1 MAKDSA
7 VPQPAAKLIELQNGE
22 VFRLKVP
29 MELPARPGGRPAFS
43 GSVNSYLIRAPKGR
57 WVIVDPGL
65 YTATGIAGW
74 KMAID
79 LLQIAPADVEHLAAY
94 YCHFFPWTVR

>member
-43 GSVNSYLIRAPKGR
+43 GSVNS
-57 WVIVDPGL
+57 
-65 YTATGIAGW
+65 
-74 KMAID
+74 
-79 LLQIAPADVEHLAAY
+79 
-94 YCHFFPWTVR
+94 